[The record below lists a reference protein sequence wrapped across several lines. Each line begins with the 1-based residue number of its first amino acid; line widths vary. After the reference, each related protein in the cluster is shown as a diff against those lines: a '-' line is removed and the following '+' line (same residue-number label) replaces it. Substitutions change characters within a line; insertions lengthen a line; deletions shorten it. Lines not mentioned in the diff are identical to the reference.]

1 MSRFHLGDHVDS
13 GVDRLV
19 THPSRL
25 YDVVRT
31 VVEGREQDA
40 VRTWLKEHPGLV
52 EKWVP
57 VAESGEK
64 SGAGR

>member
-1 MSRFHLGDHVDS
+1 MTEEQLTGLEARIQKAG
-13 GVDRLV
+13 R
-19 THPSRL
+19 
-25 YDVVRT
+25 
-31 VVEGREQDA
+31 GREQDV
-40 VRTWLKEHPGLV
+40 VRTWLKEHRGLV